1 MINVRDLIPRS
12 RSEFESPAAYREA
25 DPFMA
30 LQREVNRLF
39 DDMFRGF
46 DAPGFGRLP
55 AAVTGWP
62 AGWPN
67 LEVSETEKE
76 LRITAEV
83 PGLEEKDVEVL
94 LDDGMLTLR
103 GEKKSETEDKG
114 RQFSERFYGRFERQ
128 VALGPEVEEDKVA
141 ATFKNG
147 VLTITLPKS
156 ERAQSKARRIAI
168 STGK

>member
-1 MINVRDLIPRS
+1 MINVRDLIPRN
-12 RSEFESPAAYREA
+12 RSASGSPTVYRET

-55 AAVTGWP
+55 AAVTGWS

-76 LRITAEV
+76 LRVTAEM

-103 GEKKSETEDKG
+103 GEKKSETEDKS
-114 RQFSERFYGRFERQ
+114 RQFSERSYGRFERQ
-128 VALGPEVEEDKVA
+128 IALGPEVEQDKVA

-156 ERAQSKARRIAI
+156 ERAQSKGRRIAI

>member
-12 RSEFESPAAYREA
+12 RSASGSPTAYRES
-25 DPFMA
+25 DPFMS
-30 LQREVNRLF
+30 LRREVNRLF
-39 DDMFRGF
+39 DDMWRGF
-46 DAPGFGRLP
+46 EVPAFGRLP
-55 AAVTGWP
+55 AAVTGWS

-76 LRITAEV
+76 LRITAEM
-83 PGLEEKDVEVL
+83 PGLEEKDVEVFL
-94 LDDGMLTLR
+94 EDGMLTLR
-103 GEKKSETEDKG
+103 GEKKSETEDKS

-128 VALGPEVEEDKVA
+128 IALGPEVEPDKVA
-141 ATFKNG
+141 ASFKNG

-168 STGK
+168 GTGK

>member
-1 MINVRDLIPRS
+1 MINIRDLIPRN
-12 RSEFESPAAYREA
+12 RSSSGSPTVYREG
-25 DPFMA
+25 DPFTA

-46 DAPGFGRLP
+46 DVPTFGRPP
-55 AAVTGWP
+55 ATVTGWS

-76 LRITAEV
+76 LRITAEM
-83 PGLEEKDVEVL
+83 PGLDEKDVEVS

-103 GEKKSETEDKG
+103 GEKKAETEDKS
-114 RQFSERFYGRFERQ
+114 RHFSERFYGRFERQ
-128 VALGPEVEEDKVA
+128 IALGPEVEQDKVA

-147 VLTITLPKS
+147 VLAITLPKS
-156 ERAQSKARRIAI
+156 ERAQNKARRIAI
-168 STGK
+168 STAK

>member
-1 MINVRDLIPRS
+1 MINVRDLIPRN
-12 RSEFESPAAYREA
+12 RSSVGSPTVYREG

-39 DDMFRGF
+39 DDVFRGF
-46 DAPGFGRLP
+46 DVPTFGRSP
-55 AAVTGWP
+55 AAVTGWS

-76 LRITAEV
+76 LRITAEM
-83 PGLEEKDVEVL
+83 PGLDEKDVEVL

-103 GEKKSETEDKG
+103 GEKKSETEDKS
-114 RQFSERFYGRFERQ
+114 RHFSERFYGRFERQ
-128 VALGPEVEEDKVA
+128 IALGPEVEQNKVE

-147 VLTITLPKS
+147 VLAITLPKS

-168 STGK
+168 STAK